1 MLLLQCQSRLQH
13 SRVSRRGLLTAALR
27 FGIGAAGVA
36 LVGCGENEGEMAAPE
51 RERRAQAPLAQQSQE
66 QQPDFFGDHSRTTAL
81 MQAEQTVAQ
90 EASFTQ
96 GPSLTDTT
104 VVDPVEWR
112 ERYHWARLKNLDG
125 QNRGPHRGGALH
137 IEAPAPTEWSPFSN
151 GPSRAGY
158 GHLLPLV
165 YSQLVTTD
173 TGDYTDAHQ
182 TVVAGD
188 LAQRW
193 ETPDSTTIVF
203 SLRRDALWPEQ
214 APLGARALT
223 ARDAKISHDA
233 FREQGRRQAGVY
245 SAVAGVDADDAAATV
260 GFRLTEPASYLLNE
274 MTSPWHV
281 VIPPELVTEP
291 GAADWERASYG
302 TGPFAIMLSVPG
314 QQWTLSRNRR
324 YFKRD
329 SKSGT
334 QLPFL
339 DVVRGSTFSGT
350 IRSTNAPRETGW
362 LNDKV
367 DALRVTSLSDAE
379 RLLDA
384 QPDAV
389 VQVTPPTPGYGI
401 RYEFRSVMQGSFG
414 DTRVRQALS
423 MALDRVA
430 LAEAVHRG
438 LAAPDCAQ
446 NWTFVSDPSGETG
459 FREWPWD
466 LSELGPNYQF
476 DPSKARELLSAAG
489 YTDTSPLPIV
499 LDAPAPPP
507 VVTDAP
513 PTDFAL
519 TTQTVADQL
528 RESFGRTV
536 SVELAER
543 RVELLEGDGQG
554 LRWRSQPSE
563 MADLVYTTH
572 RDVYSADPDHLAF
585 GSMNSVGEW
594 NVSGIHDEELDQWS
608 AAQRYT
614 ADAAERSRYLEQI
627 RQRDAE
633 QVWRLHLTNPYGIR
647 IRREYAF
654 NVVDTYFA
662 KYVETIPKQLER
674 SWRLT

>member
-1 MLLLQCQSRLQH
+1 MPLPQCRPRLQRR
-13 SRVSRRGLLTAALR
+13 RVSRRGLLTAALR
-27 FGIGAAGVA
+27 FGIGVAGVA
-36 LVGCGENEGEMAAPE
+36 LVGCGENDGEPAAPE
-51 RERRAQAPLAQQSQE
+51 RERQAQALLVQQSQE
-66 QQPDFFGDHSRTTAL
+66 QQPDIFGSHSRAVAL
-81 MQAEQTVAQ
+81 AQAEQTVAQ
-90 EASFTQ
+90 EAALNP
-96 GPSLTDTT
+96 GPSLTGTT
-104 VVDPVEWR
+104 AVNPVEWR
-112 ERYHWARLKNLDG
+112 ERYHWARLGSLDG
-125 QNRGPHRGGALH
+125 QKQGPRHGGALH
-137 IEAPAPTEWSPFSN
+137 IEAPAPAEWSPFSD
-151 GPSRAGY
+151 GSPVGGY

-193 ETPDSTTIVF
+193 EMPDSTTIVF
-203 SLRRDALWPEQ
+203 SLRKDALWPEQ
-214 APLGARALT
+214 APLGARTMA
-223 ARDAKISHDA
+223 AHDVKISHDA

-281 VIPPELVTEP
+281 VIPPELVAEP
-291 GAADWERASYG
+291 GAADWERSSYG

-314 QQWTLSRNRR
+314 RQWTLSRNRR

-329 SKSGT
+329 SKSGAP
-334 QLPFL
+334 LPFL

-350 IRSTNAPRETGW
+350 IRSTKAPRETGW
-362 LNDKV
+362 FNGTV
-367 DALRVTSLSDAE
+367 DALRVTNLSDAE

-401 RYEFRSVMQGSFG
+401 RYEFRSVTQGSFS
-414 DTRVRQALS
+414 DTRIRQALS
-423 MALDRVA
+423 SALDRVA
-430 LAEAVHRG
+430 FAGAVHRG

-446 NWTFVSDPSGETG
+446 NWTFVSDPSSETG

-466 LSELGPNYQF
+466 LPELGPNYRF

-507 VVTDAP
+507 VVIDAP
-513 PTDFAL
+513 PTEFAL

-543 RVELLEGDGQG
+543 RVELLEGDDQVI
-554 LRWRSQPSE
+554 RWRSQPSE

-572 RDVYSADPDHLAF
+572 RDFYSADPDHLAF
-585 GSMNSVGEW
+585 GNLNSAGEW
-594 NVSGIHDEELDQWS
+594 NASGIRDEGLDQWS
-608 AAQRYT
+608 VAQRYA
-614 ADAAERSRYLEQI
+614 ADATERSRYLEQI
-627 RQRDAE
+627 RQQDAE

-647 IRREYAF
+647 IRREHAF